1 MPHPARWPARSCQ
14 PGLLESGK
22 LEPAIFSPATKAETG
37 HDENI
42 TVAQVRERLGDEVTH
57 TLESMAR
64 AVYALGEKISPR
76 PGHHHRRHQI
86 RIRPR
91 RAMDASS

>member
-1 MPHPARWPARSCQ
+1 MPQPGTLAGEKLP
-14 PGLLESGK
+14 PGLLESAK

-42 TVAQVRERLGDEVTH
+42 TIGRMREVLGDEVTH
-57 TLESMAR
+57 TLESMSR
-64 AVYALGEKISPR
+64 AVYTLGREDRPR
-76 PGHHHRRHQI
+76 AGHHHRRHQI

-91 RAMDASS
+91 CATAASS